1 MGSSNVWSQ
10 KNFFTVGEREAA
22 QTTEGHTCNE
32 ILDKKDFLG
41 IISGHKMTIY

>member
-1 MGSSNVWSQ
+1 MSEA
-10 KNFFTVGEREAA
+10 KRIFFTVGEREAA